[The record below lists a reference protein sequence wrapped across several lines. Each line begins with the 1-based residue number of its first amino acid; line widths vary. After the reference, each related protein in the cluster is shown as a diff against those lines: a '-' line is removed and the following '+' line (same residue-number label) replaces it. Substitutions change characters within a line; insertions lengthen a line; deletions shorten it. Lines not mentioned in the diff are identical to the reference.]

1 MSADGLVEGAAK
13 HKRFNNNIDML
24 TRATKAWWEGYSKKN
39 IDIADDT
46 SKKKLEL
53 HCYKLKKNNFK
64 VSIIIVTI
72 LKLSQI
78 PKLSVFL

>member
-39 IDIADDT
+39 IGIANDT

-53 HCYKLKKNNFK
+53 HCYKLKKIT
-64 VSIIIVTI
+64 SR
-72 LKLSQI
+72 
-78 PKLSVFL
+78 

>member
-1 MSADGLVEGAAK
+1 MILKNKCICLKIIALSVGGLVEGAAK

-39 IDIADDT
+39 IDIANDT

-53 HCYKLKKNNFK
+53 HCYKLKKIT
-64 VSIIIVTI
+64 SW
-72 LKLSQI
+72 
-78 PKLSVFL
+78 

>member
-1 MSADGLVEGAAK
+1 MSVGGLVEGAAK

-39 IDIADDT
+39 IDIANDT

-53 HCYKLKKNNFK
+53 HCYKFKKIT
-64 VSIIIVTI
+64 SR
-72 LKLSQI
+72 
-78 PKLSVFL
+78 

>member
-1 MSADGLVEGAAK
+1 MCIKGDILILKNKCICLKIIALSVGGLVEGAAK

-39 IDIADDT
+39 IDIANDT

-53 HCYKLKKNNFK
+53 HCYKLKKIT
-64 VSIIIVTI
+64 SR
-72 LKLSQI
+72 
-78 PKLSVFL
+78 

>member
-1 MSADGLVEGAAK
+1 MILKNKCICLKIIALSVGGLVEGAAK

-39 IDIADDT
+39 IDIANDT

-53 HCYKLKKNNFK
+53 HCYKLKKIT
-64 VSIIIVTI
+64 SR
-72 LKLSQI
+72 
-78 PKLSVFL
+78 